1 MQSSIKN
8 DECSYEE
15 QLMRSMGPGLYTLNT
30 YGNDCKPCAQ
40 DISPDPYFRY
50 QKYGSKTCPPGTTT
64 NDESELRGLNYKNSN
79 CSTNKYQPGSYSA
92 SGCKIY
98 GKSENCGNFTED
110 TRLSNNACNLR
121 GTGINRFVPWFAGC
135 NRNPQDYLALEEFDH
150 IPVNVKKLFKDNH
163 VPCLEKPDEQLEF
176 MPADT
181 NFNPIYKPVKMDDNN
196 PANLYTFGQRTK
208 CKI

>member
-121 GTGINRFVPWFAGC
+121 GTGWNRWEWHC
-135 NRNPQDYLALEEFDH
+135 IDPQDRVLIPFDYN
-150 IPVNVKKLFKDNH
+150 INNRLVVKDNH
-163 VPCLEKPDEQLEF
+163 RPCIPTPVDVNMSLPPNTGNISCEKTGNVCGVPTGPPSVHWQNASNAKQ
-176 MPADT
+176 A
-181 NFNPIYKPVKMDDNN
+181 
-196 PANLYTFGQRTK
+196 
-208 CKI
+208 